1 MSGPAMADSP
11 TAYLLQDFAHKLAS
25 ARRIAVVGNGGIALE
40 LV

>member
-1 MSGPAMADSP
+1 VCLTLGAGSC
-11 TAYLLQDFAHKLAS
+11 LQDFAAKLAS

>member
-1 MSGPAMADSP
+1 VVRVLGVASC
-11 TAYLLQDFAHKLAS
+11 LQDFAAKLAS